1 MANIRER
8 KGKFQVQIRRIG
20 SASITRTFL
29 CKRHAVKWAMKTEIE
44 LEQGSFN
51 RIDLAGLSVGDLLN
65 RYRQT
70 VVPRK
75 RCHQTED
82 RRLQRLI
89 QDPISN
95 ILLSEIT
102 SADIAVFRD
111 RRLSDGIRTCQ
122 YDLSILRHMF
132 RIAIEEWSLPIPEN
146 PATKVRKPKSN
157 PPRERR
163 LEVHEYELLENG
175 CEDTQSAYL
184 WPIICLA
191 IETAMRRGEL
201 LALRWEDI
209 DLDEHM
215 AGLRMT
221 KNGSPRQVPLTP
233 KAIALL
239 ETIPRTSYRVFSA
252 SSSALRMAWDRLLK
266 RIGITN
272 LHFHDLRH
280 EAISRFFEMGLS
292 VPEVALISGHKTPS
306 QLFRYTNLRPKDLVQ
321 KLSTLTQ

>member
-8 KGKFQVQIRRIG
+8 KGKFQVQTRRAG
-20 SASITRTFL
+20 SVSITRTLL
-29 CKRHAVKWAMKTEIE
+29 CKRQAVKWAMKTEIE

-51 RIDLAGLSVGDLLN
+51 RIDLAALSVGDLLN

-132 RIAIEEWSLPIPEN
+132 RIAIEEWSRRYSINLPLAHHLPCYRDSN
-146 PATKVRKPKSN
+146 ATGRV
-157 PPRERR
+157 
-163 LEVHEYELLENG
+163 
-175 CEDTQSAYL
+175 
-184 WPIICLA
+184 
-191 IETAMRRGEL
+191 
-201 LALRWEDI
+201 
-209 DLDEHM
+209 
-215 AGLRMT
+215 AG
-221 KNGSPRQVPLTP
+221 
-233 KAIALL
+233 IAL
-239 ETIPRTSYRVFSA
+239 
-252 SSSALRMAWDRLLK
+252 
-266 RIGITN
+266 G
-272 LHFHDLRH
+272 
-280 EAISRFFEMGLS
+280 
-292 VPEVALISGHKTPS
+292 GH
-306 QLFRYTNLRPKDLVQ
+306 RP
-321 KLSTLTQ
+321 